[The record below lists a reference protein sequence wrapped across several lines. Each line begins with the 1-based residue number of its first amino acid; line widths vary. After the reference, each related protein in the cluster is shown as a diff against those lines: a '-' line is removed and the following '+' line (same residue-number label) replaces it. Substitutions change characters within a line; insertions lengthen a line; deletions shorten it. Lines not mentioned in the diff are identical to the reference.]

1 MSLFLECDDLN
12 KETIDFTWRKCRDGI
27 ESFGHKTLLSLMD
40 VEDNSKDMQ
49 GERERALSIGS
60 IAFVR

>member
-40 VEDNSKDMQ
+40 VEDNSKDSQ
-49 GERERALSIGS
+49 
-60 IAFVR
+60 